1 MLTQERADI
10 LTNFLSADT
19 AKAEAL
25 LNLEPAD
32 ALSQINAA
40 GFDFTIDELMDYAK
54 ALKIAKG
61 DGELNADELDD
72 VAGGFGLVAAGCC
85 IVGGV
90 ILGIAC
96 NAKW

>member
-25 LNLEPAD
+25 LNMEPVD
-32 ALSQINAA
+32 ALAQINAV
-40 GFDFTIDELMDYAK
+40 GFDFTIDELMDYAR
-54 ALKIAKG
+54 ALKVAKA
-61 DGELNADELDD
+61 DGELTSDELDD
-72 VAGGFGLVAAGCC
+72 VSGGFGLVAAGCC
-85 IVGGV
+85 IVGGIV
-90 ILGIAC
+90 LGIAC